1 MESLP
6 VGMAVTLNG
15 AAGCHGKLRWVWMS
29 NGHSYT
35 LSLSLTLSFSFFPCD
50 LLPLSPSLSM
60 TPCVALFFFIPLPH
74 CFPILSVS
82 YLHFISLGPHPFT
95 PPKLFPFWPSPWRF
109 ERGHGPCLAYVDFH
123 FPKNLSHAGVHGETS
138 LRSPLHVVSCVG
150 EVDLSSKNTATTY
163 KNNISPTVSAI
174 NHGQK
179 LAFF

>member
-35 LSLSLTLSFSFFPCD
+35 LSLSHSFILFLSLWPPPPFAQSLYD
-50 LLPLSPSLSM
+50 PLCC
-60 TPCVALFFFIPLPH
+60 TFFFFIPLPH

-95 PPKLFPFWPSPWRF
+95 PPKLFPLWPSPWRF